1 MKQPKVL
8 IADDDAMLLVAVTER
23 LEHQGMEVVP
33 CRDAYMATDLARRHR
48 PDVIILDMN
57 MPAGRGDS
65 THERL
70 TQMEETRSI
79 PVIYLTGES
88 SAKVQERARS
98 LGAFAVVLKPFD
110 PAELIAYVRAAAERG
125 RENDSEHRAA

>member
-1 MKQPKVL
+1 MTHPTIL
-8 IADDDAMLLVAVTER
+8 IADDDEKLLFALSER
-23 LEHQGMEVVP
+23 LKREGMKVIT
-33 CRDAYMATDLARRHR
+33 CRDAYMATDLARRHT
-48 PDVIILDMN
+48 PDVILLDLN

-70 TQMEETRSI
+70 KLMKETASI

-88 SAKVQERARS
+88 GERVYQCAKS

-110 PAELIAYVRAAAERG
+110 PVELIAYVRAAAELRSPH
-125 RENDSEHRAA
+125 ETEA